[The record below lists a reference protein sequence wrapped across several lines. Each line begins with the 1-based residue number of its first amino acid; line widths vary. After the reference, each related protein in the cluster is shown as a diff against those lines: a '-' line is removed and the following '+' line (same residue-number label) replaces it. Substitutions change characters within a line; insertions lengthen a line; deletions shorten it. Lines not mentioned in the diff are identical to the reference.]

1 MKKTV
6 KDIDLKG
13 KKVLMR
19 ADFNVP
25 LNEDGVITDDTR
37 IQAALPTIKYI
48 LDQGASL
55 ILMSHLGPK
64 LCLTMTARLLAR

>member
-37 IQAALPTIKYI
+37 IQ
-48 LDQGASL
+48 Q
-55 ILMSHLGPK
+55 
-64 LCLTMTARLLAR
+64 LCQPLSIFWIRELLLS